1 MKRGSEVRNCLILL
15 LLAVGVLSIFSTSSF
30 LYAANPWS
38 DANVFFTIGRGIVS
52 GKRMYID
59 LFDHKGP
66 LTYWLYALAALISS
80 HSFIGVFVMEV
91 AAFFLFLLFTQK
103 TVQIY
108 RTGDHYLSL
117 ILLAIAMT
125 TGSAFNFGG
134 GSVEEYALPAFTGIL
149 MLALRTMQAKKSFS
163 VSFCIWTGIALGF
176 TFFLKFSMCGFFA
189 GLAIAV
195 ILYQWKVDQKKIFP
209 CIGIVVGT
217 FVLFG
222 GIICLILYRQGIFDA
237 FVETYFTFNLTNYA
251 IEESRVMI
259 LAKAFTKTLAWFCK
273 LNFFSIP
280 WILLAS
286 FIFLIRKNDRDEKF
300 LLLMTFLFWYGIL
313 MIGGRVIYYY
323 IYPIYMYSF
332 LLILELE
339 SLPRKKLVT
348 TACAAGCAVSVCF
361 SRNITRLGKQD
372 IVQNELDAVMKQYTD
387 HPTLLMYHAY
397 DEGFYLKEDYI
408 PSCRYFTV
416 VNTPIA
422 DFDEVTEACITSQRY
437 DFLITS
443 SSDPVHLTQMEKD
456 GYELLEQVT
465 SKYYYDDQI
474 RTYSLYIR
482 QDLLQQN

>member
-1 MKRGSEVRNCLILL
+1 MKRGSEVRNYLILL
-15 LLAVGVLSIFSTSSF
+15 LIAAGALSIFSTSSF
-30 LYAANPWS
+30 LYGANPWS
-38 DANVFFTIGRGIVS
+38 DANVFFTIGRGIVD
-52 GKRMYID
+52 GKQMYVD

-80 HSFIGVFVMEV
+80 HSFIGVFVLEV

-108 RTGDHYLSL
+108 REGNHYLSL
-117 ILLAIAMT
+117 ILLAVAMM

-149 MLALRTMQAKKSFS
+149 MLALRTVHGKKSFS
-163 VSFCIWTGIALGF
+163 ASFCVWTGIALAF

-195 ILYQWKVDQKKIFP
+195 IVYQWRLDRKKIVP
-209 CIGIVVGT
+209 SIGIVVGT
-217 FVLFG
+217 FV
-222 GIICLILYRQGIFDA
+222 GISAVICLILYGQGIFDS

-251 IEESRVMI
+251 IEESRLVI
-259 LAKAFTKTLAWFCK
+259 LAKAFTKTLAWFCR

-280 WILLAS
+280 WLLLAS
-286 FIFLIRKNDRDEKF
+286 LIFLIQKNDRDEKF
-300 LLLMTFLFWYGIL
+300 VLLMTFVFWYGLL

-332 LLILELE
+332 LLILEGE
-339 SLPRKKLVT
+339 SLPPRKLVT
-348 TACAAGCAVSVCF
+348 SLCAAGCAVSVCF

-416 VNTPIA
+416 VNSPIA
-422 DFDEVTEACITSQRY
+422 DFDEVTEACIASQRY

-443 SSDPVHLTQMEKD
+443 TSDPVHLRQMGKD
-456 GYELLEQVT
+456 GYELLGQIT

-482 QDLLQQN
+482 SDLLQQD

>member
-1 MKRGSEVRNCLILL
+1 
-15 LLAVGVLSIFSTSSF
+15 
-30 LYAANPWS
+30 
-38 DANVFFTIGRGIVS
+38 
-52 GKRMYID
+52 
-59 LFDHKGP
+59 
-66 LTYWLYALAALISS
+66 
-80 HSFIGVFVMEV
+80 
-91 AAFFLFLLFTQK
+91 
-103 TVQIY
+103 
-108 RTGDHYLSL
+108 
-117 ILLAIAMT
+117 
-125 TGSAFNFGG
+125 
-134 GSVEEYALPAFTGIL
+134 
-149 MLALRTMQAKKSFS
+149 
-163 VSFCIWTGIALGF
+163 
-176 TFFLKFSMCGFFA
+176 MCGFFA
-189 GLAIAV
+189 GLAIAE
-195 ILYQWKVDQKKIFP
+195 ILYQWKVDRKKIVP
-209 CIGIVVGT
+209 CIGIVAET
-217 FVLFG
+217 FVLFS

-251 IEESRVMI
+251 IEESHVMI

-437 DFLITS
+437 DFLIAVSNDPS
-443 SSDPVHLTQMEKD
+443 SAAVLHVA
-456 GYELLEQVT
+456 GYDLLEAYT
-465 SKYYYDDQI
+465 SKYLYDGKT
-474 RTYSLYIR
+474 RVYSLYIR
-482 QDLLQQN
+482 KDLLQQN